1 RQVAGDL
8 RPERARRG
16 EVARPPRLDRAAP
29 RAGPACPAL
38 VEGVGS
44 RRRRAGA
51 LHPHPRRRAGRAR
64 SDEPRGAR
72 RAARDR
78 RVDALA
84 GRARRRR
91 LQGRLHRADA
101 ERRGARRRRRQ
112 LGHRASARAARDR
125 LRRGEGGEAGRARDD
140 AYAASRVRRRHRHD
154 PPERHDQRAD
164 RPADAPPR
172 RGRTRRVPGA
182 ADRHRRLARARQALV
197 ARVPRAEARARRAVA
212 LLRDAHRHGR
222 GAERRRLRRDPPCVG
237 RMARQ
242 RAEARRSA
250 PRSGGV
256 TARPI
261 TLADVAREAG
271 TSAST
276 ASRALSGRG
285 YVAPEVRARL
295 LRVADRLGYVP
306 NLSARTLKQR
316 TSRVVGVVV
325 SDLSNQFYAALA
337 AGVEQALRAANY
349 QMLLLGD
356 NSEAAQELAGARAFL
371 AMRAP
376 GVIMTP
382 ASRAA
387 ADLLV
392 ARGLAVVE
400 VDRRISTSC
409 DAVVID
415 NERGAREAVTHL
427 LELGHTRIALL
438 VARTTWT
445 TDAGRLD
452 GYRM

>member
-1 RQVAGDL
+1 
-8 RPERARRG
+8 
-16 EVARPPRLDRAAP
+16 
-29 RAGPACPAL
+29 
-38 VEGVGS
+38 
-44 RRRRAGA
+44 
-51 LHPHPRRRAGRAR
+51 
-64 SDEPRGAR
+64 
-72 RAARDR
+72 
-78 RVDALA
+78 
-84 GRARRRR
+84 
-91 LQGRLHRADA
+91 
-101 ERRGARRRRRQ
+101 
-112 LGHRASARAARDR
+112 
-125 LRRGEGGEAGRARDD
+125 
-140 AYAASRVRRRHRHD
+140 
-154 PPERHDQRAD
+154 
-164 RPADAPPR
+164 
-172 RGRTRRVPGA
+172 
-182 ADRHRRLARARQALV
+182 
-197 ARVPRAEARARRAVA
+197 
-212 LLRDAHRHGR
+212 
-222 GAERRRLRRDPPCVG
+222 
-237 RMARQ
+237 M
-242 RAEARRSA
+242 
-250 PRSGGV
+250 

-285 YVAPEVRARL
+285 YVAPDVRERL
-295 LRVADRLGYVP
+295 LTVADRLGYVP

-356 NSEAAQELAGARAFL
+356 NSDAAQELAGARTFL

-392 ARGLAVVE
+392 SSGIAVVE
-400 VDRRISTSC
+400 VDRRLATSC

-415 NERGAREAVTHL
+415 NERGAYDAVAHL
-427 LELGHTRIALL
+427 LERGHERIALL

-445 TDAGRLD
+445 TDAGRLE
-452 GYRM
+452 GYRAAHADAGLPVDRRLVLKVATHAADAPGRIEALLETARPTAIFAANNVLAEQAWHVLRRVGRKIPRDISLVAFDDVPWMEMVRPPLTAVRQPAFEMGRRAALLLLRRLDDPTCGRTVEVLQPELVVRGSTGGAK

>member
-1 RQVAGDL
+1 
-8 RPERARRG
+8 
-16 EVARPPRLDRAAP
+16 
-29 RAGPACPAL
+29 
-38 VEGVGS
+38 
-44 RRRRAGA
+44 
-51 LHPHPRRRAGRAR
+51 
-64 SDEPRGAR
+64 
-72 RAARDR
+72 
-78 RVDALA
+78 
-84 GRARRRR
+84 
-91 LQGRLHRADA
+91 
-101 ERRGARRRRRQ
+101 
-112 LGHRASARAARDR
+112 
-125 LRRGEGGEAGRARDD
+125 
-140 AYAASRVRRRHRHD
+140 
-154 PPERHDQRAD
+154 
-164 RPADAPPR
+164 
-172 RGRTRRVPGA
+172 
-182 ADRHRRLARARQALV
+182 
-197 ARVPRAEARARRAVA
+197 
-212 LLRDAHRHGR
+212 
-222 GAERRRLRRDPPCVG
+222 
-237 RMARQ
+237 M
-242 RAEARRSA
+242 
-250 PRSGGV
+250 

-356 NSEAAQELAGARAFL
+356 NSETAQELAGARAFL

-452 GYRM
+452 GYRMAHADAGVRVDRRLVLKLATHAADGPARIKALLEQEQPTAVFAANNVLAEQAWHVLRSLGRKIPRHVSLVAFDDVPWMEMVRPGLTAVRQPAFEMGRRAALLLLRRLEDPTCGRTVEVLQPELVVRGSTGVPA